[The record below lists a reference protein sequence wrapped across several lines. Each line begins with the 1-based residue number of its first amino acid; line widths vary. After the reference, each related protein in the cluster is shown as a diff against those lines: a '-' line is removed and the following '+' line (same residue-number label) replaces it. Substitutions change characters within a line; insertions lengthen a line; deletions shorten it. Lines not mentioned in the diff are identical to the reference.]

1 MRLPSPEILGQNIAR
16 LRQQH
21 RWSQRELAQK
31 LDVHQTLVFRW
42 EKGLAN
48 PKGETVLRLA
58 EVLEANLDELI
69 SPQEPGQPD
78 GAPAVPED
86 HEVRRL
92 LGLISTFEQEDRQAL
107 KIFIEALATKNR
119 VKSALQLT

>member
-1 MRLPSPEILGQNIAR
+1 MRMPSPEVLGRNIAR

-21 RWSQRELAQK
+21 RWSQRELAEK

-48 PKGETVLRLA
+48 PKGETVLRMA
-58 EVLEANLDELI
+58 EVLEATIDELI
-69 SPQEPGQPD
+69 AEEEAST
-78 GAPAVPED
+78 PEANPLED
-86 HEVRRL
+86 AELKRL
-92 LGLISTFEQEDRQAL
+92 LGLVSSFEDQDRNAL

-119 VKSALQLT
+119 VKSALQLG

>member
-1 MRLPSPEILGQNIAR
+1 MRLPSPEILGRNIAR

-69 SPQEPGQPD
+69 SPLEPAQPE

>member
-1 MRLPSPEILGQNIAR
+1 MRLPNPEILGQNFAR

-58 EVLEANLDELI
+58 EVLEASLDELI
-69 SPQEPGQPD
+69 SPYEPEQQAA
-78 GAPAVPED
+78 APGFTED
-86 HEVRRL
+86 HEFKRL
-92 LGLISTFEQEDRQAL
+92 FSLVSSFEKEDRQAL

>member
-1 MRLPSPEILGQNIAR
+1 MRLPSPEVIGQNIAR
-16 LRQQH
+16 LRHQH

-31 LDVHQTLVFRW
+31 IDVHQTLVFRW

-48 PKGETVLRLA
+48 PKGDMLLRLA
-58 EVLEANLDELI
+58 EVLEASIDELVTLDASI
-69 SPQEPGQPD
+69 HDASGQELPKDQ
-78 GAPAVPED
+78 EL
-86 HEVRRL
+86 RKL
-92 LGLISTFEQEDRQAL
+92 LGLVSSFEPDDLKAL

>member
-58 EVLEANLDELI
+58 EVLEANLVELI
-69 SPQEPGQPD
+69 SPQEPRQPE

-119 VKSALQLT
+119 VKSALQLS